1 MAGTFKALSDLADF
15 TALTVPTDEPTKD
28 EAMDDAAEVK
38 SNIRRDDPGTI
49 VLRHDVHIHLL
60 VSTDIKVYDAI
71 FRSIRENLG

>member
-1 MAGTFKALSDLADF
+1 
-15 TALTVPTDEPTKD
+15 
-28 EAMDDAAEVK
+28 MDDAAEVK

-49 VLRHDVHIHLL
+49 VLRHDVHIHLP